1 MKKRTLFFVAVFT
14 FLTTTIFAQT
24 LIAPHFD
31 EGVDL
36 VSAVFRLA
44 GAKEYNKCLIE
55 HYGESFDEYFAE
67 YKNHSAVRYAQI
79 YYNNFGIGYDAVASY
94 GTHLIINDD
103 GFISFNPNIDEKS
116 DNSFNRWTDQQKRD
130 FLIKLNDFYRES
142 NFHQWYEST
151 SETRTAAEQ
160 AFQSLYQSIDFHWYG
175 NFFEKRDDAQFGI
188 ILSILVGPE
197 NYGCNYK
204 LKNGNTIMTPVIG
217 CCRLNSDGNIEFT
230 ANTVLPIIIHE
241 YCHAYCNPLNAENW
255 KSMQNL
261 AKKVYKSVEQQMKMM
276 AYGNPVIMMDET
288 FVRASVIRYLINHFP
303 NMSDKMLIQNETQQ
317 GFILTGTLVESLAK
331 YEQQRTRYQN
341 IKDYMPQLIK
351 DINHF
356 DIKKY
361 EKQKKDAAKHNATY
375 TVSIKDGESNVP
387 SGEYTIIISFSKPMV
402 EGITLGYGREG
413 TQFLKAKAY
422 EWNEEKT
429 QLSLLV
435 INEPHTLYGF
445 NVMGEKFHTQDGYT
459 AGETRYFN
467 YTTGD

>member
-160 AFQSLYQSIDFHWYG
+160 AFQSLYQSIDFHY
-175 NFFEKRDDAQFGI
+175 NYFE
-188 ILSILVGPE
+188 L
-197 NYGCNYK
+197 
-204 LKNGNTIMTPVIG
+204 
-217 CCRLNSDGNIEFT
+217 
-230 ANTVLPIIIHE
+230 
-241 YCHAYCNPLNAENW
+241 
-255 KSMQNL
+255 
-261 AKKVYKSVEQQMKMM
+261 
-276 AYGNPVIMMDET
+276 
-288 FVRASVIRYLINHFP
+288 
-303 NMSDKMLIQNETQQ
+303 
-317 GFILTGTLVESLAK
+317 
-331 YEQQRTRYQN
+331 
-341 IKDYMPQLIK
+341 
-351 DINHF
+351 
-356 DIKKY
+356 
-361 EKQKKDAAKHNATY
+361 
-375 TVSIKDGESNVP
+375 
-387 SGEYTIIISFSKPMV
+387 
-402 EGITLGYGREG
+402 
-413 TQFLKAKAY
+413 FLC
-422 EWNEEKT
+422 
-429 QLSLLV
+429 
-435 INEPHTLYGF
+435 
-445 NVMGEKFHTQDGYT
+445 
-459 AGETRYFN
+459 
-467 YTTGD
+467 